1 MIGIVVCEWFQPI
14 QSSCSDS
21 QWAVVC
27 VSACPILPN
36 FPQFVLQVRSH
47 PQKSGKV
54 QKIVV
59 ILGTSTLFLPRLSIS
74 RQFAGDAFTY
84 PPWPTGSRREILG
97 QPGQSRQKIPKPELL
112 KDMGLAKRLATGWP
126 IGQPVANPAEI
137 SIEQQTDSQTSKSS
151 AIFPHQHQ
159 LHTTSNATRE
169 ERGLAP
175 YSVPVPF
182 LPGADQ

>member
-14 QSSCSDS
+14 QSSCGDS
-21 QWAVVC
+21 QWGVVC

-59 ILGTSTLFLPRLSIS
+59 ILETSTLFLPRLSIS
-74 RQFAGDAFTY
+74 RQFAGDAETY

-97 QPGQSRQKIPKPELL
+97 QPGQSRQKIRNPQPIKE
-112 KDMGLAKRLATGWP
+112 MGLAKRSA
-126 IGQPVANPAEI
+126 I
-137 SIEQQTDSQTSKSS
+137 SLKQQTDFQTSKSPV
-151 AIFPHQHQ
+151 IFDDQHQ
-159 LHTTSNATRE
+159 IHTT
-169 ERGLAP
+169 
-175 YSVPVPF
+175 
-182 LPGADQ
+182 